1 MLYFAGCSD
10 YGCSDNQDY
19 SSLEHMY
26 IIIYIVICHSTKLVR
41 QVHFSQSLHYADFS
55 WLISTAKQLFLMCY
69 YSIIGVNHAGDFKQN
84 VFHASGVFIIMAIV
98 AFLFSLEKREKII
111 IINMT

>member
-1 MLYFAGCSD
+1 
-10 YGCSDNQDY
+10 
-19 SSLEHMY
+19 
-26 IIIYIVICHSTKLVR
+26 
-41 QVHFSQSLHYADFS
+41 
-55 WLISTAKQLFLMCY
+55 MCY